1 MWQIPAAVPF
11 TSPAPAGRLS
21 AQLVL
26 VPIGTVIAPPSP
38 KVCGRPGLEAHARS
52 YYARVSLSDAFVCAR
67 SRQAF
72 VWRGSALCF
81 LAGDGAVSA
90 ASQEPA
96 ALVCQ
101 HLPAIRQSV
110 RKAGVLDLACG
121 SGRNGLFLARH
132 KIPLVFADINP
143 EALARIDGEL
153 TATGLAGE
161 CWQVDLEAPGG
172 QALAGREF
180 DVILVFN
187 YLHRPLIPGIRRSLA
202 AGGLLLYETFTAP
215 QAAVGRPS
223 NPDFLLQPGELRSWF
238 RDWEIVVQ
246 FEGSDTSPPRH
257 FASLVARK
265 PGGPSVLD

>member
-1 MWQIPAAVPF
+1 MRQIPTVAPF

-26 VPIGTVIAPPSP
+26 VPIGMVSAPPSP
-38 KVCGRPGLEAHARS
+38 KVCGRPGPEAHARS
-52 YYARVSLSDAFVCAR
+52 HHALISLSDACVCAR
-67 SRQAF
+67 SRQVSA
-72 VWRGSALCF
+72 WRCF
-81 LAGDGAVSA
+81 AGCRLAGNGAVIA
-90 ASQEPA
+90 TSQEPA
-96 ALVCQ
+96 ALVRQ

-121 SGRNGLFLARH
+121 NGRNGLFLARH
-132 KIPLVFADINP
+132 KIPVVFADINP

-153 TATGLAGE
+153 TAAGLAGE

-187 YLHRPLIPGIRRSLA
+187 YLHRPLIPGIRHSLT
-202 AGGLLLYETFTAP
+202 AGGLLLYETFTTP

-223 NPDFLLQPGELRSWF
+223 NPDFLLQPGELRGWF
-238 RDWEIVVQ
+238 RDWEIVAQ

-265 PGGPSVLD
+265 PGGASVLD